1 MFLTSLLAL
10 ALHSPTAT
18 PDTLKRPEQP
28 YSWRKPAPA
37 RLLRPLSADRPG
49 VTESPITVDPGH
61 WQFETDALRLI
72 NSKTGS
78 LPRTRALRLNAFA
91 LRTGLTDRTE
101 VQVFVDPF
109 VVEKQWADAGE
120 PAATSRGFG
129 DVALRIKHNFLGNDS
144 CSAGRW
150 AAAVIGYTRIPAGGR
165 QGSGGF
171 EYGVL
176 LPVTFTFT
184 QDAHLS
190 AQWETSLSYDRDAEE
205 HFLDLA
211 PSLTFDYG
219 FTPWLAA
226 FVEGTS
232 RHDVRTNRWES
243 ALNLGPVFHVS
254 RNIQLDF
261 GRHMALTSGA
271 DREYFAGL
279 VIRR

>member
-1 MFLTSLLAL
+1 MVLPFLLSAAL
-10 ALHSPTAT
+10 AAP

-28 YSWRKPAPA
+28 YSLFHRAPT

-61 WQFETDALRLI
+61 WQFETDAVRLI
-72 NSKTGS
+72 SSKPGAEE
-78 LPRTRALRLNAFA
+78 RTRTLRLNAFS
-91 LRTGLTDRTE
+91 LKTGLTDRTD

-109 VVEKQWADAGE
+109 VVEKQWATDGGTPE
-120 PAATSRGFG
+120 RSRGFG
-129 DVALRIKHNFLGNDS
+129 DVAVRLKHNFLGNDS

-150 AAAVIGYTRIPAGGR
+150 AAAVIGYTRLPTGGK
-165 QGSGGF
+165 QGAGGF

-176 LPVTFTFT
+176 LPVTFTFN

-190 AQWETSLSYDRDAEE
+190 AQWETSLNFDREAHH

-226 FVEGTS
+226 FIEGTS
-232 RHDVRTNRWES
+232 RHDVRTSSWQS

-254 RNIQLDF
+254 RNVQLDF
-261 GRHMALTSGA
+261 GRHLALSRNA

-279 VIRR
+279 VLRR

>member
-1 MFLTSLLAL
+1 MMLPFLFAAATLA
-10 ALHSPTAT
+10 SP

-28 YSWRKPAPA
+28 YSLLHRAPN

-61 WQFETDALRLI
+61 WQLETDLARLI
-72 NSKTGS
+72 NSKGGS

-91 LRTGLTDRTE
+91 FKTGLTDRTD

-109 VVEKQWADAGE
+109 VVEKQWADDGSAPE
-120 PAATSRGFG
+120 RSRGFG
-129 DVALRIKHNFLGNDS
+129 DITLRVKHNFLGNDS

-150 AAAVIGYTRIPAGGR
+150 AAGVIGYTRLPVGGQ
-165 QGSGGF
+165 QGAGGF

-176 LPVTFTFT
+176 LPVTFTFN

-190 AQWETSLSYDRDAEE
+190 AQWETSLSYDRDAGQ

-226 FVEGTS
+226 FIEGTS
-232 RHDVRTNRWES
+232 RHDVRTSSWQS
-243 ALNLGPVFHVS
+243 ALNLGPVFHVG
-254 RNIQLDF
+254 RNVQLDF
-261 GRHMALTSGA
+261 GRHLALSRNA

-279 VIRR
+279 VLRR